1 MVLTAAHTGQQYSNN
16 VDLAKIERENPR
28 KQEVSQSR
36 RWRMRSYN
44 FRYRSKIDWEL
55 TAEWGLHFK
64 FGADG
69 R

>member
-44 FRYRSKIDWEL
+44 FRYRSKID
-55 TAEWGLHFK
+55 
-64 FGADG
+64 
-69 R
+69 